1 MCLDPEGLVRS
12 FILMVQRGG
21 HDQLMD
27 ILLIAGG
34 MVINS
39 QHYQPGSNW
48 SGVCVFGQHTVSV
61 SAK

>member
-1 MCLDPEGLVRS
+1 VRS